1 MYFEFYSADKV
12 KEVNLS
18 DFMKTMKTSYLFVLI
33 HVLFAS
39 ASALATDVNV
49 VGLFAGK
56 ALVEIDRG
64 TPRIM
69 VEGQKIDDVRLVS
82 ADSKGAVLEIG
93 GKQHNIPLGQSA
105 SNGNAKQTSSGNG
118 SVVLT
123 ADTRG
128 NYYTTGSING
138 ATTRFV
144 VDTGATSVAMS
155 SDEAQR
161 LGLDYKKGRRGM
173 TSTANG
179 VAPTYVM
186 KADKVSIGDITLHQ
200 VEVSVIE
207 GAGLPITLLGMS
219 FLNRLEMKQDNGR
232 MTLTKRY

>member
-1 MYFEFYSADKV
+1 
-12 KEVNLS
+12 
-18 DFMKTMKTSYLFVLI
+18 MKIHYLFVFI
-33 HVLFAS
+33 QLFLHS
-39 ASALATDVNV
+39 VSALATDVNV

-64 TPRIM
+64 APRMM

-82 ADSKGAVLEIG
+82 ADSKGAVIEIA
-93 GKQHNIPLGQSA
+93 GKRHNIPLGQSV
-105 SNGNAKQTSSGNG
+105 SNGSTKPASSGAG

-128 NYYTTGSING
+128 HYYTTGSING
-138 ATTRFV
+138 ASTRFV
-144 VDTGATSVAMS
+144 VDTGATSIALS

-173 TSTANG
+173 SSTANG
-179 VAPTYVM
+179 VAPMYVI

-219 FLNRLEMKQDNGR
+219 FLNRLEMKQDGGQ

>member
-1 MYFEFYSADKV
+1 MASV
-12 KEVNLS
+12 Q
-18 DFMKTMKTSYLFVLI
+18 TMKAIYLFVFIELF
-33 HVLFAS
+33 FAS
-39 ASALATDVNV
+39 LSAFATDVNV
-49 VGLFAGK
+49 VGLFPGK

-64 TPRIM
+64 MPRM
-69 VEGQKIDDVRLVS
+69 MTEGQKIDDVRLVS
-82 ADSKGAVLEIG
+82 ADSNGAVIEIA
-93 GKQHNIPLGQSA
+93 GKRHNIPLGQSA
-105 SNGNAKQTSSGNG
+105 SNGNTKPVSGGAG
-118 SVVLT
+118 SIVLT

-128 NYYTTGSING
+128 HYYTAGSING
-138 ATTRFV
+138 ASTRFV
-144 VDTGATSVAMS
+144 VDTGATSVALGS
-155 SDEAQR
+155 AEAQR

-179 VAPTYVM
+179 VAPMYVM

-219 FLNRLEMKQDNGR
+219 FLNRLEMKQDGGQ